1 MNFKKS
7 MLASAL
13 LVVASASAFAAVK
26 SSTVEFNI
34 SAKVPDAGFNFY
46 AVGFGAADTVTMDY
60 NDKTGKLM
68 DKFVKLGFTG
78 KADLT
83 NDLKASVRKS
93 ELNNP
98 VSKDSFDL
106 EVTLVNGLDA
116 SKSHKLDYTPKSV
129 VTATADADD
138 VYKNLQLKLSQPTS
152 KSALTEGTYN
162 GTLTV
167 LFEAGV

>member
-1 MNFKKS
+1 MKFKKS
-7 MLASAL
+7 ILASAL

-26 SSTVEFNI
+26 SSTVEFNV

-46 AVGFGAADTVTMDY
+46 AVGIGSADTVTMDY
-60 NDKTGKLM
+60 NSVSGKLA

-78 KADLT
+78 KADVA

-93 ELNNP
+93 ELSNS
-98 VSKDSFDL
+98 VSKDYFDL
-106 EVTLVNGLDA
+106 DVTLVNGLDS
-116 SKSHKLDYTPKSV
+116 SKSFKLDYSPKSV

-138 VYKNLQLKLSQPTS
+138 VYKNLQLKLSQPAT
-152 KSALTEGTYN
+152 KSSLTEGTYN